1 MPLAMRTQFNTMPG
15 MVKVKFLLSGFG
27 LEGFCREWLSTY
39 IKVVEFCHHLYRIRC
54 EKAGLITIK

>member
-1 MPLAMRTQFNTMPG
+1 MPLAMRTQFKTMPG

-39 IKVVEFCHHLYRIRC
+39 IKVVEFFHHLYRI
-54 EKAGLITIK
+54 